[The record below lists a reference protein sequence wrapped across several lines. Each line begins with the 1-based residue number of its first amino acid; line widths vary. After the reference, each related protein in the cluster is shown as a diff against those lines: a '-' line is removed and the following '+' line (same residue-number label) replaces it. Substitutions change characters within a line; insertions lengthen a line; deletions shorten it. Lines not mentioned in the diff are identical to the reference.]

1 MGLDVGSKTIGVSL
15 SDPMRVTTSPL
26 TTLQRTSI
34 DTDCEQLLE
43 IANHHMVAGIVI
55 GLPRNMDGSR
65 SETERLI
72 PPILKYL
79 RLSNIDVDLQ
89 DERLSTKAA
98 EKKMAQENY
107 LLVNVNDGKMNSR
120 QRSFLNGTSRSFD
133 GEKIVLAH
141 FLCQYYFFRL
151 NRDLLHVGYLHC
163 TPPSLQI
170 S

>member
-1 MGLDVGSKTIGVSL
+1 MKSPGRLMGLDVGSKTIGVSL

-98 EKKMAQENY
+98 EKKMAQEK
-107 LLVNVNDGKMNSR
+107 LPISER
-120 QRSFLNGTSRSFD
+120 QRRKNEFAAAIIL
-133 GEKIVLAH
+133 EWYIQEL
-141 FLCQYYFFRL
+141 
-151 NRDLLHVGYLHC
+151 
-163 TPPSLQI
+163 
-170 S
+170 

>member
-72 PPILKYL
+72 PPIVKYL

-98 EKKMAQENY
+98 EKKMAQEK
-107 LLVNVNDGKMNSR
+107 LPISER
-120 QRSFLNGTSRSFD
+120 QRRKNEFAAAIIL
-133 GEKIVLAH
+133 EWYIQEL
-141 FLCQYYFFRL
+141 
-151 NRDLLHVGYLHC
+151 
-163 TPPSLQI
+163 
-170 S
+170 

>member
-98 EKKMAQENY
+98 EKKMAQEK
-107 LLVNVNDGKMNSR
+107 LPISER
-120 QRSFLNGTSRSFD
+120 QRRKNEFAAANIL
-133 GEKIVLAH
+133 EWYIQEL
-141 FLCQYYFFRL
+141 
-151 NRDLLHVGYLHC
+151 
-163 TPPSLQI
+163 
-170 S
+170 

>member
-98 EKKMAQENY
+98 EKKMAQEK
-107 LLVNVNDGKMNSR
+107 LPISER
-120 QRSFLNGTSRSFD
+120 QRRKNEFAAAIIL
-133 GEKIVLAH
+133 EWYIQEL
-141 FLCQYYFFRL
+141 
-151 NRDLLHVGYLHC
+151 
-163 TPPSLQI
+163 
-170 S
+170 

>member
-98 EKKMAQENY
+98 EKKMAQEN
-107 LLVNVNDGKMNSR
+107 LPISER
-120 QRSFLNGTSRSFD
+120 QRRKNEFAAAIIL
-133 GEKIVLAH
+133 EWYIQEL
-141 FLCQYYFFRL
+141 
-151 NRDLLHVGYLHC
+151 
-163 TPPSLQI
+163 
-170 S
+170 